1 MERTAAG
8 LMITGLLLLLTTVT
22 LGKREQQQQTINNY
36 RINVCILATCG
47 ETE

>member
-8 LMITGLLLLLTTVT
+8 LMITGLLLLLITVT
-22 LGKREQQQQTINNY
+22 LGKREQQQTINNY